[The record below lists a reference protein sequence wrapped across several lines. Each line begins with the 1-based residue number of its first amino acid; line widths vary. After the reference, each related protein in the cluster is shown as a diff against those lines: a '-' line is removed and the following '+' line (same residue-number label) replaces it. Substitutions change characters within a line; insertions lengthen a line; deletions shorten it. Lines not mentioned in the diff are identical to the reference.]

1 VDPTR
6 PKWPGPVSDSRDLVL
21 AIDQGTTGSRALVID
36 RAGRILSTAYR
47 EFRQHFPE
55 PGQVE
60 HDAEEIWTSV
70 RDTTAEAL
78 EAAGAAT
85 ERLAA
90 IGITNQRETTV
101 VWDRASGRALAP
113 AIVWQD
119 RRTSGR
125 CAELKALGHEQDIR
139 SRTGLVLDPYFS
151 GTKLEWLLNA
161 NAGWR
166 DQAAAG
172 ELAFGTI
179 DSWLIFRLTGGRVH
193 ATDHTNASRTM
204 LYSLDSGDWDP
215 WLCDL
220 FGVPMAMLPDVR
232 VSSGDFG
239 VTDPGVVGA
248 EVPILGVAG
257 DQQAALFGQGGWER
271 GDAKNTYGT
280 GSFLLLHT
288 GTERGPDVPGVL
300 TTAACDRRGGRAF
313 AYEGS
318 VLVAGAAIQWLRDG
332 LGLLEYAAES
342 EEMARSVGSTD
353 GVYFVP
359 ALTGLGTPWWEPE
372 ARGTI
377 VGLSRGSRREHLVR
391 AALEAM
397 AYSTLD
403 VLQAMATDPDLE
415 LRSLRADGGAS
426 ANDWLM
432 QFQADVLGVPVRRP
446 AATELTALGAAGLAG
461 LEAGVWAE
469 PEEFLAARGLEAD
482 FEPDPHGSRAR
493 EEDVRG
499 WRRAVRTAIHWAH
512 IEDDGG
518 G

>member
-1 VDPTR
+1 
-6 PKWPGPVSDSRDLVL
+6 VSESRDLVL
-21 AIDQGTTGSRALVID
+21 AIDQGTTGSRSLVMD
-36 RAGRILSTAYR
+36 RDGRRLGTAYQ
-47 EFRQHFPE
+47 EFQQHFPA

-70 RDTTAEAL
+70 RDTVAGAL
-78 EAAGAAT
+78 EAAGAAV

-90 IGITNQRETTV
+90 IGIANQRETTV
-101 VWDRASGRALAP
+101 VWDRATGRSVAP

-119 RRTSGR
+119 RRTSAR
-125 CAELKALGHEQDIR
+125 CAELKRLGHEPDVR

-151 GTKLEWLLNA
+151 GTKLEWLLNS
-161 NAGWR
+161 NPSWR
-166 DQAAAG
+166 DRAALG

-179 DSWLIFRLTGGRVH
+179 DSWLVFRLTGGRVH

-220 FGVPMAMLPDVR
+220 FGVPAAMLPDVR
-232 VSSGDFG
+232 PSSGDFG
-239 VTDPGVVGA
+239 VTDGEVLGA

-300 TTAACDRRGGRAF
+300 TTAACDRRGGRAL
-313 AYEGS
+313 AYEGA

-332 LGLLEYAAES
+332 LGILDDAAES
-342 EEMARSVGSTD
+342 EDMARSVPSSD

-359 ALTGLGTPWWEPE
+359 ALTGLGTPWWEPDV
-372 ARGTI
+372 RGTI
-377 VGLSRGSRREHLVR
+377 VGLSRGTRREHLVR

-403 VLQAMATDPDLE
+403 VLKVMTTQPGFE
-415 LRSLRADGGAS
+415 LKSMRADGGAS

-446 AATELTALGAAGLAG
+446 AATELTVLGAAGLAG
-461 LEAGVWAE
+461 LAAGLWAE
-469 PEEFLAARGLEAD
+469 PEEFLAARGLEVE
-482 FEPDPHGSRAR
+482 FEPDLRRSQTRLEG
-493 EEDVRG
+493 VMG
-499 WRRAVRTAIHWAH
+499 WRRAVQTAIHWAH

-518 G
+518 S

>member
-1 VDPTR
+1 M
-6 PKWPGPVSDSRDLVL
+6 SDSRDLVL

>member
-1 VDPTR
+1 M
-6 PKWPGPVSDSRDLVL
+6 
-21 AIDQGTTGSRALVID
+21 VID
-36 RAGRILSTAYR
+36 RAGRILGAAYR
-47 EFRQHFPE
+47 EFRQYFPE
-55 PGQVE
+55 PGRVE

-70 RDTTAEAL
+70 RDTTARAL
-78 EAAGAAT
+78 AAAGSPT

-101 VWDRASGRALAP
+101 VWDRATGRPLAP

-125 CAELKALGHEQDIR
+125 CEELTRLGHAPEIR

-151 GTKLEWLLNA
+151 GTKLEWLLNG
-161 NAGWR
+161 NPGWR
-166 DQAAAG
+166 DRAAAG

-179 DSWLIFRLTGGRVH
+179 DSWLISRLTGGRTH

-204 LYSLDSGDWDP
+204 LYSLDTGDWDP

-220 FGVPMAMLPDVR
+220 FGVPRAMLPEVR

-239 VTDPGVVGA
+239 VTDARVFGS

-280 GSFLLLHT
+280 GAFLLLHT

-313 AYEGS
+313 AYEGA

-332 LGLLEYAAES
+332 LGLLERAADS
-342 EEMARSVGSTD
+342 EAMARSVESSD

-359 ALTGLGTPWWEPE
+359 ALTGLGTPWWEPDV
-372 ARGTI
+372 RGTI
-377 VGLSRGSRREHLVR
+377 VGLSRGSTSEHLVR

-403 VLQAMATDPDLE
+403 VLQAMATDPGLVV
-415 LRSLRADGGAS
+415 RSLRADGGGA

-446 AATELTALGAAGLAG
+446 AARELTALGAAGLAG

-469 PEEFLAARGLEAD
+469 PEEFLVARGAEAA
-482 FEPDPHGSRAR
+482 FEPDPQGLKAR
-493 EEDVRG
+493 DAGVRG

-518 G
+518 D

>member
-1 VDPTR
+1 M
-6 PKWPGPVSDSRDLVL
+6 SDSRDLVL

-101 VWDRASGRALAP
+101 VWDRASGRAVAP

-469 PEEFLAARGLEAD
+469 PEEFLAARGLEAE

>member
-1 VDPTR
+1 M
-6 PKWPGPVSDSRDLVL
+6 SDSRDLVL

-101 VWDRASGRALAP
+101 VWDRASGRAVAP

-125 CAELKALGHEQDIR
+125 CAELKAQGHEQDIR